1 MFYFIFF
8 LKGESHFWRR
18 KIRTFHGIID
28 VNKDGVISF
37 DDFALLADRFIN
49 LGHLS
54 EKEAKEFR
62 QIIRNLWEKQWGEI
76 TPYNLVTVEQYLE
89 DMHHVL
95 NDRELMRR
103 AHSFLPY
110 LFKVK

>member
-1 MFYFIFF
+1 M
-8 LKGESHFWRR
+8 
-18 KIRTFHGIID
+18 RTIHSLLD

-37 DDFALLADRFIN
+37 DDFKLLSEKFVN

-54 EKEAKEFR
+54 EKEAGNFR
-62 QIIRNLWEKQWGEI
+62 QCLQELWISQWGEI

-95 NDRELMRR
+95 NDKQLKKKV
-103 AHSFLPY
+103 HSFLPF
-110 LFKVK
+110 LFKVRILSCF